1 MDHKAFWSHQDIT
14 GKWLLW
20 RLSFT
25 EADCVKWNG
34 AYNNK
39 HSRKVKLGESCFW
52 TAEPG
57 EVNHEGIEYE
67 LWITAESPQDDK
79 LPDD

>member
-1 MDHKAFWSHQDIT
+1 MDHEASWSHQDIT

-20 RLSFT
+20 RLSFM
-25 EADCVKWNG
+25 EADCVKWND

-39 HSRKVKLGESCFW
+39 HSRKVKWEESCFW
-52 TAEPG
+52 TAESG
-57 EVNHEGIEYE
+57 KVDCEGIEYE

-79 LPDD
+79 LPNH